1 MSDTHT
7 IGERIAE
14 KIKAKAKARG
24 LDPAQ
29 QLQKYIQERLC
40 VRLWAH
46 EESRTLTLKG
56 GCCYHFAPEFLDL
69 NRATSDI
76 DVHTYERM
84 GHEEVLALFQRAIDI
99 EDEDGVTFR
108 INKTSVLE
116 HEHGEANGL
125 RVHFT
130 GTVGK
135 TASSSYADVGIGGLQ
150 PVEVRELPVITMVPG
165 QTSTTIRAQPFEFAI
180 AEKLHAIVKHGENNT
195 RMKDYRDLL
204 VLSRKGFDDEKVREA
219 IAFTFNAL
227 DVSLPDRTPV
237 GLTPA
242 FATAKQGDW
251 ERYLHRNRVINMPQ
265 DFTAVVDELR
275 GYLDP
280 KMAPAFTAV
289 YRYA

>member
-1 MSDTHT
+1 MSIPS
-7 IGERIAE
+7 IGERTVD

-29 QLQKYIQERLC
+29 QIQKYVQERLC

-69 NRATSDI
+69 NRATADI

-84 GHEEVLALFQRAIDI
+84 GHEEVLALFRKAVEI
-99 EDEDGVTFR
+99 EDEDGVSFM

-125 RVHFT
+125 RIHIT

-135 TASSSYADVGIGGLQ
+135 SAVSTYADVGIGGLE
-150 PVEVRELPVITMVPG
+150 PMEVRELPVITMVPG

-180 AEKLHAIVKHGENNT
+180 AEKLHAIVKHGAANT

-219 IAFTFNAL
+219 IAFTFSAL
-227 DVSLPDRTPV
+227 DVDLPETTPV
-237 GLTPA
+237 GLTPS
-242 FATAKQGDW
+242 FATDKQADW
-251 ERYLHRNRVINMPQ
+251 ERYLHRNRVTGMPQ
-265 DFTAVVDELR
+265 EFRAVVDELR
-275 GYLDP
+275 QYLDP
-280 KMAPAFTAV
+280 KMSPAYASV